1 MTDATSA
8 IALTHNIDF
17 LFVQSILRPRLRS
30 CGHPRLTVF
39 ADAAC
44 SAGSYQQQWRFI
56 ADLGQHYR
64 VVPVDMGVGRR
75 FHPKALLLA
84 GPTKAA
90 LAVGSGNATHGGW
103 SANREIW
110 ATYESDDDGM
120 PVLSAFRK
128 YLQSVLGLVHQTD
141 SIAEEILAPF
151 NADTNSWAGELPVPA
166 GLFGTPGDGPLVDRI
181 VDSAGDDVV
190 DAVYCAPY
198 FDSDGEALGELAN
211 RIPVPTTTLLQKNYV
226 GLPATSIEDIP
237 ANVALRCMDTDPS
250 RFVHAKLFAFRR
262 SQETSILAGSANI
275 SRAALMADGT
285 WGNAELL
292 AVQEVSNEQASELF
306 EDLVV
311 LDEEPSFPETAPS
324 EEWEIRST
332 PLRILSAWFVDGVL
346 EFSFKSDSPLRDV
359 AVETNDGLTIAA
371 IVTTGDK
378 NARAYL
384 EKCPT
389 SIRLRGTL
397 EDGQKITSD
406 RAWVDNEASL
416 GVSAPQRRIIAR
428 LTHETESGGL
438 SAKGYFEILGLL
450 HEHIRQP
457 EQRTRRTTSKHKK
470 ISSSPPPVYSVED
483 IFSEGFGRPLRHTA
497 TKVPLG
503 FREADFLSAFTA
515 YFTLSHP
522 ADSED
527 DATPHSPDP
536 GNNAGQ
542 NTDSNE
548 IQDSEGKAALV
559 ARQAKRQRTQVSK
572 RLRNRLSNALDT
584 VVTAMSTDEF
594 VESRSPERLGADI
607 AATALLLSKG
617 LSEEII
623 SEEDFSSVTGRLWTV
638 LFFGTRDDEG
648 LIPKLAASVS
658 PESIDSFKSAMAS
671 PRLSAALTLWCFPNW
686 GRETTDSIKFRFST
700 MLLGAKLPWLLHGGT
715 PEAVEGELRRLARA
729 VFTDAQ
735 PERLMAAWTAW
746 VKAGKAFE
754 EFENAAEAWSARDLA
769 AAIAD
774 DEVSKG
780 DLLWQGGELCVV
792 DADYRRNQTANAKV
806 SFLRGG
812 GTEFKGH
819 WLVPV
824 ASLLKAPN
832 SLDLRQEVREL
843 LRRILAELKKAT
855 PSMTISV
862 D

>member
-8 IALTHNIDF
+8 IVLTHNIDF

-44 SAGSYQQQWRFI
+44 SVGSYQQQWRFI

-64 VVPVDMGVGRR
+64 VVPVDMGVGPR
-75 FHPKALLLA
+75 FHPKALLLV

-120 PVLSAFRK
+120 PALSAFRH

-141 SIAEEILAPF
+141 SIAEEVLAPF
-151 NADTNSWAGELPVPA
+151 NADINSWAGELPVPA

-181 VDSAGDDVV
+181 VESAGDDVV

-198 FDSDGEALGELAN
+198 FDSDGEALSELAN

-226 GLPATSIEDIP
+226 GLPATSIEEIP

-262 SQETSILAGSANI
+262 SQATSILAGSANI
-275 SRAALMADGT
+275 SRAALMADGS

-292 AVQEVSNEQASELF
+292 AVQEVSNEQASELL
-306 EDLVV
+306 EDLVIM
-311 LDEEPSFPETAPS
+311 DEEPSFPETAPS

-332 PLRILSAWFVDGVL
+332 PLRILSAWFVEGVL

-371 IVTTGDK
+371 IDTTGDK

-384 EKCPT
+384 KKCPT

-397 EDGQKITSD
+397 EDGQEITSD
-406 RAWVDNEASL
+406 RVWVDNEASL
-416 GVSAPQRRIIAR
+416 GVTAPQRRIIAR
-428 LTHETESGGL
+428 LTNETESGGL

-457 EQRTRRTTSKHKK
+457 ERHTRRINVGAQKNP
-470 ISSSPPPVYSVED
+470 SSPPPVYSVED

-522 ADSED
+522 ADAED

-548 IQDSEGKAALV
+548 IQDSKGKAALV
-559 ARQAKRQRTQVSK
+559 ARQAKRQRTKVSK
-572 RLRNRLSNALDT
+572 RLHNRLTNALDT

-607 AATALLLSKG
+607 SATALLLSKG

-623 SEEDFSSVTGRLWTV
+623 SEEDYSSVTGRLWTV
-638 LFFGTRDDEG
+638 LFFGTSGNDG
-648 LIPKLAASVS
+648 LIPKLT
-658 PESIDSFKSAMAS
+658 ESSDSFKTSMAS
-671 PRLSAALTLWCFPNW
+671 SRLSAALTVWCFPTW
-686 GRETTDSIKFRFST
+686 GRETNDSIKFRFSA
-700 MLLGAKLPWLLHGGT
+700 MLLAAKLPWLLQGGT
-715 PEAVEGELRRLARA
+715 REAVEGELRRLARA
-729 VFTDAQ
+729 VFTDTQ
-735 PERLMAAWTAW
+735 PEGLMAAWAAW
-746 VKAGKAFE
+746 VRAGKAFE
-754 EFENAAEAWSARDLA
+754 EFANAAETWSARDLA
-769 AAIAD
+769 DAIAD
-774 DEVSKG
+774 DKVSQG
-780 DLLWQGGELCVV
+780 DLLWQGGKLCVV
-792 DADYRRNQTANAKV
+792 DTDCRRDQTADAKV
-806 SFLRGG
+806 YYLRGDDAEYRG
-812 GTEFKGH
+812 D

-824 ASLLKAPN
+824 ASLLKAPDL
-832 SLDLRQEVREL
+832 LDLRHEVRAL
-843 LRRILAELKKAT
+843 LLRILAEL
-855 PSMTISV
+855 
-862 D
+862 